1 MPNANADNKFG
12 FLLGGKI
19 KEAANQLIADYN
31 IVSLNSDQSMQML
44 SGGNMQKIVVARE
57 ISSDPNILIANQPTR
72 GIDVGAQEF
81 IWKELINF
89 RDKGKGVLLI
99 SADLNELLE
108 LSDRVLV
115 MLKGKIVAELS
126 NSPKIS
132 EEELGLYM
140 LGVKDQLEGRE
151 PVEK

>member
-1 MPNANADNKFG
+1 M
-12 FLLGGKI
+12 
-19 KEAANQLIADYN
+19 
-31 IVSLNSDQSMQML
+31 
-44 SGGNMQKIVVARE
+44 
-57 ISSDPNILIANQPTR
+57 
-72 GIDVGAQEF
+72 
-81 IWKELINF
+81 
-89 RDKGKGVLLI
+89 LLI

>member
-1 MPNANADNKFG
+1 KFG

-72 GIDVGAQEF
+72 GIDVGA
-81 IWKELINF
+81 
-89 RDKGKGVLLI
+89 
-99 SADLNELLE
+99 
-108 LSDRVLV
+108 
-115 MLKGKIVAELS
+115 
-126 NSPKIS
+126 
-132 EEELGLYM
+132 
-140 LGVKDQLEGRE
+140 
-151 PVEK
+151 

>member
-1 MPNANADNKFG
+1 M
-12 FLLGGKI
+12 
-19 KEAANQLIADYN
+19 
-31 IVSLNSDQSMQML
+31 
-44 SGGNMQKIVVARE
+44 
-57 ISSDPNILIANQPTR
+57 
-72 GIDVGAQEF
+72 
-81 IWKELINF
+81 
-89 RDKGKGVLLI
+89 LLI

-115 MLKGKIVAELS
+115 ILKGKIVAELS

-132 EEELGLYM
+132 EEELGIYM